1 MANCSGLDNILMKKQ
16 ENDSMNFIN
25 SHTNLI
31 RCLAAVFIVGLLTTA
46 CDESIYRDRNNQYSA
61 SEDFSNTFNLD
72 GQTTLRISGIN
83 GTIDI
88 RGVSGASTVEVW
100 GERIV
105 ESDSATD
112 AERHL
117 PGLLVLFSET
127 SSEII
132 VRTDQ
137 PSNTEG
143 RNYIV
148 EYHCLIPDD
157 MLVIGSN
164 VNGFGDLSQLK
175 TDISFVVAN
184 GFVSADSI
192 AGDIDI
198 NVTNGNI
205 VLFDTYGDV
214 DADVTNGFILGTIVL
229 PPAGSCDMSVTNGL
243 ITLSIPDST
252 SADLNA
258 FVTNGSIEMRNLTF
272 ADVTSSNLQFSGRL
286 GSGDGQIEL
295 RMTNGIITV
304 TGH

>member
-1 MANCSGLDNILMKKQ
+1 MRVISIQ
-16 ENDSMNFIN
+16 RVIN

-46 CDESIYRDRNNQYSA
+46 CDESIVGVRNNQYSA
-61 SEDFSNTFNLD
+61 SEDFSNTFDLA
-72 GQTTLRISGIN
+72 GQTTFRITGIN
-83 GTIDI
+83 GTVEI
-88 RGVSGASTVEVW
+88 RGVSGATTVEVW
-100 GERIV
+100 GERRV
-105 ESDSATD
+105 ESDSASD
-112 AERHL
+112 AEQHL

-137 PSNTEG
+137 PSNTEN

-148 EYHCLIPDD
+148 EYHCLVPDD

-164 VNGFGDLSQLK
+164 VNGVGDLSQLK

-184 GFVSADSI
+184 GDVSADSI

-205 VLFDTYGDV
+205 VLFDTYGDL
-214 DADVTNGFILGTIVL
+214 DAVITNGNLIGTIVL

-252 SADLNA
+252 SAELSA
-258 FVTNGSIEMRNLTF
+258 FITNGSITTQNLTF
-272 ADVTSSNLQFSGRL
+272 AEVTSSNLQFSGRL
-286 GSGDGQIEL
+286 GSGDGQIVL
-295 RMTNGIITV
+295 RTTNGIITII
-304 TGH
+304 GR